1 MPDYK
6 APSEDY
12 AFLLHE
18 FLRVHERH
26 DLPGLSELTP
36 GLTTPLLDAAA
47 RFYEDVLHP
56 INQSGDIEGAVL
68 ENGRVRTPAGFRQAW
83 QRYKEA
89 GWHRMTLP
97 ESIGGAGL
105 PPLMAVPMDEMGM
118 ASGHALMMYG
128 GFCASTSHMLS
139 HLGEDWMRE
148 HVVPRLVAG
157 DWTATMCLTEP
168 HCGTD
173 LRQLRTRAERQPD
186 GSWRLYGTKIFI
198 SGGDHDLTENIVHVV
213 LAKVPDEQGRLGPGL
228 DSVHVFLVSSHEIDT
243 ASGALGERGALQVLS
258 LEHKMGI
265 AASATCVLQFDGVRA
280 WRIAG
285 RGAGTS
291 ANMAAMF
298 MMMNHARVATAI
310 SGVSYADIAQQN
322 AATYARERLSGRA
335 AAGPRAPTLP
345 ADPIV
350 VHPDIRRLLLH
361 SRSFAEGARAL
372 GLRAAF
378 LQSVAAHS
386 QDAQE
391 RVQAHDLVELLTP
404 VMKAYFTD
412 KGFES
417 AVACQQVLGGHGY
430 VRDYG
435 LEQFV
440 RNARIG
446 QIYEGANGIQA
457 IDLVNRKLA
466 AQGGRAA
473 LSFERAIEHSLQAL
487 LAHPEAAQLQDLA
500 DALRGGLQTLQAARQ
515 ALVSQREDPD
525 APGAAAYDLLTL
537 YGILGIGWA
546 WADISAC
553 VLAPGAVDRI
563 GAEQQQRKLGLARL
577 WMSREMPWLQ
587 ALHQRIAAG
596 SASLMALPDG
606 AI

>member
-1 MPDYK
+1 MPHYK

-18 FLRVHERH
+18 FLRVHERS
-26 DLPGLSELTP
+26 DLPGFGDLTPELTSQV
-36 GLTTPLLDAAA
+36 LDAAG

-56 INQSGDIEGAVL
+56 INQNGDIEGAVL
-68 ENGRVRTPAGFRQAW
+68 AQGRVRTPAGFREAW

-97 ESIGGAGL
+97 ESIGGSGL

-118 ASGHALMMYG
+118 ASGHSLMMYG

-139 HLGEDWMRE
+139 HLGEDWMRQ

-173 LRQLRTRAERQPD
+173 LRQLRTRAQQQPD

-213 LAKVPDEQGRLGPGL
+213 LAKVPEEDGRLAPGL
-228 DSVHVFLVSSHEIDT
+228 GSVHVFLVSSHAIDPV
-243 ASGALGERGALQVLS
+243 SGTLGAREGLQVLS

-265 AASATCVLQFDGVRA
+265 AASATCVLQFDGARA

-285 RGAGTS
+285 RGEGTS

-310 SGVSYADIAQQN
+310 SGVSYAEIAHQN
-322 AATYARERLSGRA
+322 ASAYARDRLSGRA
-335 AAGPRAPTLP
+335 ASGPRQPAAP

-350 VHPDIRRLLLH
+350 VHPDIRRQLLH
-361 SRSFAEGARAL
+361 SSAFAEGARAT

-378 LQSVAAHS
+378 WQSVAAHS
-386 QDAQE
+386 GDAQE
-391 RVQAHDLVELLTP
+391 RMLAHDLVELLTP

-430 VRDYG
+430 VRDHG

-457 IDLVNRKLA
+457 IDLVGRKLTA
-466 AQGGRAA
+466 HGGRAA
-473 LSFERAIEHSLQAL
+473 DSFEQMLQRSVQAL
-487 LAHPEAAQLQDLA
+487 REHPQAAQLKEIA
-500 DALRGGLQTLQAARQ
+500 DALHTGMAALQSARQ
-515 ALVSQREDPD
+515 ALLQQREDPD
-525 APGAAAYDLLTL
+525 APGAAAYDLLTM
-537 YGILGIGWA
+537 YGIVSVGWA

-563 GAEQQQRKLGLARL
+563 GLQRQQRKLSLARL

-587 ALHQRIAAG
+587 ALQLRIAAG
-596 SASLMALPDG
+596 SSSLMALPDE
-606 AI
+606 AV

>member
-1 MPDYK
+1 MPHYK

-18 FLRVHERH
+18 LLRVHERS
-26 DLPGLSELTP
+26 DLPGFGELSSEFTSQV
-36 GLTTPLLDAAA
+36 LDAAG
-47 RFYEDVLHP
+47 RFYEEVLHP

-68 ENGRVRTPAGFRQAW
+68 EQGRVRTPAGFREAW
-83 QRYKEA
+83 RRYKEA
-89 GWHRMTLP
+89 GWHRITLP
-97 ESIGGAGL
+97 ESIGGSGL

-118 ASGHALMMYG
+118 ASGHSLMMYG

-139 HLGEDWMRE
+139 HLGEDWMRR

-173 LRQLRTRAERQPD
+173 LRQLRTRAEQQPD

-213 LAKVPDEQGRLGPGL
+213 LAKVPDENGKLAPGL
-228 DSVHVFLVSSHEIDT
+228 GSVHVFLVSSHAIDP
-243 ASGALGERGALQVLS
+243 ASGALGAREGMQVLS

-265 AASATCVLQFDGVRA
+265 AASATCVLQFEGARA
-280 WRIAG
+280 WRIGG
-285 RGAGTS
+285 RGEGTS

-310 SGVSYADIAQQN
+310 SGVSYAEIAHQN
-322 AATYARERLSGRA
+322 AAAYARERLSGRA
-335 AAGPRAPTLP
+335 ADGPRQPDAP

-361 SRSFAEGARAL
+361 SSAFAEGARAT

-378 LQSVAAHS
+378 WQSVAAHS
-386 QDAQE
+386 GDAQE
-391 RVQAHDLVELLTP
+391 RERAHDLVELLTP

-430 VRDYG
+430 VRDHG

-457 IDLVNRKLA
+457 IDLVSRKLMA
-466 AQGGRAA
+466 HGGRAVKSFAQSVQHSIDA
-473 LSFERAIEHSLQAL
+473 LQS
-487 LAHPEAAQLQDLA
+487 HPQAAQLQDLA
-500 DALRGGLQTLQAARQ
+500 QALQTGLQALQSAQQ
-515 ALVSQREDPD
+515 ALMAQRDDPN
-525 APGAAAYDLLTL
+525 AQGAAAYDLLTM
-537 YGILGIGWA
+537 YGIVSVGWT
-546 WADISAC
+546 WADIAAC
-553 VLAPGAVDRI
+553 VLAPDVQERI
-563 GAEQQQRKLGLARL
+563 GAQRQRDKLSLARL
-577 WMSREMPWLQ
+577 WMAREMPWLQ
-587 ALHQRIAAG
+587 ALQLRIAAG
-596 SASLMALPDG
+596 STSLMAVPDE
-606 AI
+606 AV